1 MAILLEIS
9 NKTDQD
15 HKTVDPGLVRQQPVR
30 SF

>member
-15 HKTVDPGLVRQQPVR
+15 YKTVDPGSARQQPGR